1 MPKPLTQTL
10 TDILRR
16 PLHPEHTVGYLTGSD
31 PVFTTHAEL
40 FARSQRVL
48 GLLQARGVRPG
59 EYVGLVTASPQAFL
73 ESFWGC
79 LLGGAIPLPV
89 SAGASPEHQRK
100 LLRVMA
106 MYGDRYLIIDGPNWE
121 RVEAYVGDE
130 GERDRLAALEPRVL
144 RAEDVLAAAGGDGP
158 DGVLHDVQPDDF
170 AYVQF
175 SSGSTRAPKGIQLTH
190 RNLVTNTTAIRS
202 AIELGPRERPIGWM
216 PLTHDMGLIGGH
228 LTPMIGGT
236 NHTLIPTER
245 FVRRPLSWLQEAVTH
260 GSTVTSG
267 PNFAYQ
273 HVLRAYKPARFEG
286 LDLSKIRVILN
297 GAEPIAYDLVRRF
310 LETFAAHGLNPAA
323 MFPVYG
329 LAEASLAVSTP
340 PLLSGLRRTS
350 LDRTQLQVGDRV
362 QAPENPRDRL
372 DLVPVG
378 TSVDYTDVRIG
389 DGTPGGTA
397 AEGVVGPIWIRG
409 DNVVTSMRTDDGES
423 DPRVDGWYD
432 TGDLGFVLDGDL
444 HICGRVKE
452 MAIVNG
458 QNVFPHDIEEVAAE
472 VEGVLP
478 GKIIAIGVRDPT
490 TNREVLALFV
500 LWRKSAEAFEDV
512 AQALRET
519 VTKRTGVQVSIV
531 RAVSA
536 IPKTT
541 SGKLQRLQLAR
552 DFEQG
557 RLS

>member
-1 MPKPLTQTL
+1 MDTPRIETL
-10 TDILRR
+10 TDVLRR
-16 PLHPEHTVGYLTGSD
+16 PLRPEHTVGYLTGKD
-31 PVFTTHAEL
+31 PVFTSYVDLE
-40 FARSQRVL
+40 ARARRIL
-48 GLLQARGVRPG
+48 GLLQARGIRPG
-59 EYVGLVTASPQAFL
+59 EHVGLVTSSPQVFI

-89 SAGASPEHQRK
+89 SAGASADHQRK
-100 LLRVMA
+100 LLRVLA
-106 MYGDRYLIIDGPNWE
+106 MYDDRFLIIDDASWQRAEEFGASEGQEE
-121 RVEAYVGDE
+121 R
-130 GERDRLAALEPRVL
+130 LSALSPRVL
-144 RAEDVLAAAGGDGP
+144 RSDEILAAADGEGP
-158 DGVLHDVQPDDF
+158 EGVEHNVQPDDF

-190 RNLVTNTTAIRS
+190 RNLVANISAIRS
-202 AIELGPRERPIGWM
+202 AIQLMPDDRPIGWM

-228 LTPMIGGT
+228 LTGMIAGT
-236 NHTLIPTER
+236 HHTLIPTER
-245 FVRRPLSWLQEAVTH
+245 FVRRPLTWLQEAVAQ

-273 HVLRAYKPARFEG
+273 HVLRAYKPDRFEG
-286 LDLSKIRVILN
+286 LDLSRLRVIFN

-310 LETFAAHGLNPAA
+310 LETFAPHGLNPAA

-350 LDRTQLQVGDRV
+350 LDRTHLQLGDRV
-362 QAPENPRDRL
+362 RPPEAPRDRL

-378 TSVDYTDVRIG
+378 TPVDFLDVRIG
-389 DGTPGGTA
+389 DGTPLGRA
-397 AEGVVGPIWIRG
+397 PEGVVGPIWIRG
-409 DNVVTSMRTDDGES
+409 DNVVTSLRTDDDES

-458 QNVFPHDIEEVAAE
+458 QNVFPHDIEEIASE
-472 VEGVLP
+472 VEGVIP
-478 GKIIAIGVRDPT
+478 GKLIAIGVRHPETD
-490 TNREVLALFV
+490 REVLALFV
-500 LWRKSAEAFEDV
+500 LWRKSREAFEDV
-512 AQALRET
+512 AQRLRQT
-519 VTKRTGVQVSIV
+519 VVNRTGVQVSIV
-531 RAVSA
+531 LPVSA

-557 RLS
+557 KLQ